1 MKRKLIV
8 GFNYLHRLFDKTKQR
23 TPAKTEVY
31 ITYPHQSCFP
41 GTHPGPVSRYGVN
54 SSRGQG
60 AFTLVELLIYAAVFS
75 VTAGLLTSILV
86 MISNIQTKESASFEV
101 TRQLQFVTQTIQY
114 AIRDASIIDGA
125 YEGSTGDSVTAN
137 GTPCVTFCSIK
148 LLVADNT
155 KSPTIISSDVAGVYI
170 KEGASQRVALTS
182 PSVKINSLEFNKI
195 DTPGGIATVTVDLAL
210 VYDGGS
216 PELTI
221 AKALSSAIAHVSA
234 ATFDSDLLP
243 DTDGGRSIGGSSLK
257 WRDITLSGGL
267 TISGP
272 AGVGEYA
279 GITMSRSTTH
289 GTSSFSQYYVTGTP
303 DKYGTHFDVGGTPL
317 LYLEADS
324 ALSTRRAYLLNG
336 NFGVGTTN
344 PLAKFVSRGTA
355 INGLANFISTTSGYG
370 PVVVGTG
377 NYVANDIAAIDF
389 DIADKGGIARIGAM
403 ATAGGSY
410 LIFGTSNSYATGGTN
425 RVTNTAMVIDY
436 SGNVGIGNAT
446 PSYKLDVSG
455 DLRITGTPYRTGGD
469 IAWQVPSDARLK
481 NVSGEYSTGLKEI
494 ISLTPVRY
502 RYKPNESLKLTD
514 SKEYV
519 GIIAQEAERLIP
531 EAVSKDKDGYLS
543 LNTTPI
549 FWAMINAI
557 KELGAG
563 SDEFRVELRKKDKE
577 INNLRMRI
585 EALEAGAG
593 R

>member
-1 MKRKLIV
+1 MKQQAI
-8 GFNYLHRLFDKTKQR
+8 
-23 TPAKTEVY
+23 
-31 ITYPHQSCFP
+31 
-41 GTHPGPVSRYGVN
+41 
-54 SSRGQG
+54 RG
-60 AFTLVELLIYAAVFS
+60 FTLVELLIYAAVFS

-125 YEGSTGDSVTAN
+125 YEGSTGDNVTAE
-137 GTPCVTFCSIK
+137 GTPCVSFCSIK

-170 KEGASQRVALTS
+170 KEGANQRVALTS
-182 PSVKINSLEFNKI
+182 PSVKINSLKFNKI

-336 NFGVGTTN
+336 NFGVGTTS
-344 PLAKFVSRGTA
+344 PWASLHIKKDVATITSSVGAPILALQSSGTA
-355 INGLANFISTTSGYG
+355 DGIKGTSIVFTNAGDVSYPTGYSGASINYIPFA
-370 PVVVGTG
+370 TG
-377 NYVANDIAAIDF
+377 VENE
-389 DIADKGGIARIGAM
+389 GGILSFNMKSSGAP
-403 ATAGGSY
+403 
-410 LIFGTSNSYATGGTN
+410 GTWNDNVLVLNA
-425 RVTNTAMVIDY
+425 
-436 SGNVGIGNAT
+436 GNVGIGNAA

-481 NVSGEYSTGLKEI
+481 NVSGEYSAGLKEI

-549 FWAMINAI
+549 FWAMVNAI
-557 KELGAG
+557 KELGTG
-563 SDEFRVELRKKDKE
+563 SDEFRVELRKKDEE